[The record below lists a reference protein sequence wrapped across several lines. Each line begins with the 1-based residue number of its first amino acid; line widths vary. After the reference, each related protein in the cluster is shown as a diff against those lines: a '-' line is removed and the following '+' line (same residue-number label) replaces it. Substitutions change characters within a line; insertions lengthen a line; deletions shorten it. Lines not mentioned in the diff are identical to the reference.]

1 MNKIVDLLVRFA
13 LNMDING
20 KVIQVFDKVTGVG
33 KNGNN
38 WQKQEFILEQPG
50 QYPKKVMVAL
60 WGDKVEQFAV
70 KNGEELTVSVD
81 VESREYNGR
90 WYTDVKAWNIQRK
103 NQAQSSQPSASADP
117 AAIDEIMM
125 GGDFSAGSGEGGD
138 DLPF

>member
-1 MNKIVDLLVRFA
+1 MNKSVALLVRFA

-20 KVIQVFDKVTGVG
+20 KVIQVFDKITGVG
-33 KNGNN
+33 KTGNN

-50 QYPKKVMVAL
+50 QYPKKVMISV
-60 WGDKVEQFAV
+60 WGEKVDQFAV
-70 KNGEELTVSVD
+70 KNGEEITASVD

-103 NQAQSSQPSASADP
+103 NQTQSAQSPASADP

>member
-1 MNKIVDLLVRFA
+1 MNKNVAPLVRFA
-13 LNMDING
+13 LNMEING
-20 KVIQVFDKVTGVG
+20 KVIQVFDKITGVG
-33 KNGNN
+33 KTGNN

-50 QYPKKVMVAL
+50 QYPKKVMISV
-60 WGDKVEQFAV
+60 WGEKVDQFAIR
-70 KNGEELTVSVD
+70 NGEEITASVD

-103 NQAQSSQPSASADP
+103 NQAQSAQSSATADP

-125 GGDFSAGSGEGGD
+125 GGDFSAGSGDGGD